1 MVGGNISDEVET
13 VTRTLGLICGLES
26 WDYASIR
33 LKFEEK
39 YSYLFEQGDFRLIVC
54 TASEIFENSGAAG
67 K

>member
-39 YSYLFEQGDFRLIVC
+39 YSYLFEQGDFRLIVR
-54 TASEIFENSGAAG
+54 TASDLLEGSGADD